1 MTMSRALRLPFSG
14 LLLAVALLTGAP
26 VATVSGVDAPTADEW
41 NPVVLA
47 VAAQAADAEA
57 RLAAITTRFPTW
69 VDGWIAAARF
79 EFSRGNHLKAWEHAY
94 SALKLERGNGDAVA
108 VAMQALT
115 ALDRIDDAL
124 KVGAPLLEVASRD
137 RLRDGRGGWIAYYT
151 ALAHLAASTPDL
163 NAAAEAMRKAKA
175 HAGATIPAQFHL
187 LDARIAVLRGDAA
200 QAEALLARAVASDA
214 KMWDAWYELGRVRT
228 LLATAESSG
237 AAKRTRL
244 NAAVTAFNAVTT
256 ALPQDHEAWWGLANA
271 RLELG
276 RLDQLEGNGSVDNLR
291 TAASAAKH
299 ATDRKA
305 DFGAAWAT
313 LGEAELRQERWAE
326 AATALERAV
335 RHGADT
341 ASVRGNLAVALQKT
355 GRVTEALALGSAA
368 AAGAADLLTR
378 GLSAYEA
385 GHHALA
391 TASLQ
396 AAADHADV
404 ASDRRLQAQVLR
416 FLGHA
421 WTAAAAKTEDVV
433 ARDEALD
440 RAAQAYRDAGDRG
453 DFLAR
458 RHFAAVQAPRAPRLA
473 YDAGWTL
480 IGWSAFSSRGWALAL
495 GNYGAS
501 RAWANPLHYLVWGLL
516 LVVPLAL
523 WIKSFFGR
531 AIPAEQLREPRP
543 APKPTTERRNH
554 LPDSSSIRPAPR
566 PKGEVGALTSRKER
580 GRTDPVPAAAPASS
594 RATAPRPGVKRRTP
608 LPETEEI
615 PKPGQQPGAR

>member
-1 MTMSRALRLPFSG
+1 MTMLRALRLFPRLPWSG
-14 LLLAVALLTGAP
+14 LLLTAALISSPLTGA
-26 VATVSGVDAPTADEW
+26 DAPTADEW
-41 NPVVLA
+41 NPVVQA
-47 VAAQAADAEA
+47 VAAQASDAEA
-57 RLAAITTRFPTW
+57 RLSAITTRYPTW

-79 EFSRGNHLKAWEHAY
+79 EFARGNHAKAWELAY

-115 ALDRIDDAL
+115 ALKRIEDAL

-137 RLRDGRGGWIAYYT
+137 RLRDGRGGWIGYYT
-151 ALAHLAASTPDL
+151 ALAHLAAPTPDL
-163 NAAAEAMRKAKA
+163 NAAAEAVRKAKA

-187 LDARIAVLRGDAA
+187 LDARIAVQRGDAA
-200 QAEALLARAVASDA
+200 QAEALLARAVASDP

-228 LLATAESSG
+228 LLASAERAG

-244 NAAVTAFNAVTT
+244 NEAVTAFNAVTT
-256 ALPQDHEAWWGLANA
+256 ALPNDHEAWWGLANA

-276 RLDQLEGNGSVDNLR
+276 RLDQLEGNGSADNLR
-291 TAASAAKH
+291 TAAVAAKN
-299 ATDRKA
+299 ATDRTA

-326 AATALERAV
+326 AATALEQALQ
-335 RHGADT
+335 HGADT

-355 GRVTEALALGSAA
+355 GRVDEALALGGTAD
-368 AAGAADLLTR
+368 AGAADLLTR
-378 GLSAYEA
+378 GLSAHAA

-404 ASDRRLQAQVLR
+404 SKDPLLHAQVLR
-416 FLGHA
+416 YLGHA
-421 WTAAAAKTEDVV
+421 WAATAETDIVT
-433 ARDEALD
+433 RDDALD
-440 RAAQAYRDAGDRG
+440 RAAQAYRQAGDHG

-480 IGWSAFSSRGWALAL
+480 IGWSTFSARGWALVL

-501 RAWANPLHYLVWGLL
+501 RTWASALHLLVWGLL
-516 LVVPLAL
+516 LAVPLAL
-523 WIKSFFGR
+523 WIKSFFHR
-531 AIPAEQLREPRP
+531 SIPAEQLRQPRP
-543 APKPTTERRNH
+543 APKPTTERRNRN
-554 LPDSSSIRPAPR
+554 PDSSSIRPAPR
-566 PKGEVGALTSRKER
+566 PKGEVGALTTRKER
-580 GRTDPVPAAAPASS
+580 TDAIPAAAPGPS
-594 RATAPRPGVKRRTP
+594 RPTAPRPGVKRRAP

-615 PKPGQQPGAR
+615 PKPGQQG